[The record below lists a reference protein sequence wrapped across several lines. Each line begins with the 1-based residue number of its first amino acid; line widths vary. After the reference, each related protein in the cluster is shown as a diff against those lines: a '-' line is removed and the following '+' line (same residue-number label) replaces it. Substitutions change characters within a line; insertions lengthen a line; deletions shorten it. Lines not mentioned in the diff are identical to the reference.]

1 MSSLGGFENQDSIV
15 IGDDGFTAIGGR
27 NYYDGQLSNFA
38 IFGSALSQS
47 EINTLYNNGTPEASI
62 SYSPISWWKLD
73 NLTTG
78 IEDSGGGGNNVTAAS
93 WITQVSNDV
102 MVDAM
107 SSGMTESNLV
117 NNNVSALNGTSLGM
131 TTANLVNSD
140 LTRSIPYSS
149 YSMAFDGTADYID
162 CGAGFQYSDLTISG
176 WFNANSIST
185 FERII
190 QLGRSSGGIGF
201 GVGWDNSSKLIAW
214 WNDGTE
220 TVRLGNTSLSTG
232 NWYHFAMTRNSGE
245 VKIYVN
251 GSDDS
256 GTGGQTGWGSTS
268 NNLELG
274 RKAGGGQY
282 MDGKLS
288 NVAIWNSV
296 LTDNQ
301 ILTIYNGGVP
311 NSISSLSPVGW
322 WSLAGDSYFNGS
334 DWICPDLG
342 SGGNNG
348 TSSGMGGSE
357 LVGDAPGGSANGTAT
372 NMNIPANL
380 KGDAP
385 NSSSN
390 AFSVNMD
397 SQDRVASIP
406 S

>member
-1 MSSLGGFENQDSIV
+1 MCIRDRSGNALTIYQGTDGNGPTNLKFGATDSFSISTWVYVENKNSLGNIFTARGSFATGAKSFNRLTINTLGASRSDQQVAWTVRDDNNVSSGVSSTLSTSGHPEDFNWTHVVGVVDRSAQTIQLFINGKGSSTASMSSLGGFENQDSIV

-62 SYSPISWWKLD
+62 SSSPISWWKLD

-149 YSMAFDGTADYID
+149 YSMSFDGTADYID

-176 WFNANSIST
+176 WFNADSIST
-185 FERII
+185 FRRII

-220 TVRLGNTSLSTG
+220 TVRLGNTSLS
-232 NWYHFAMTRNSGE
+232 
-245 VKIYVN
+245 
-251 GSDDS
+251 
-256 GTGGQTGWGSTS
+256 
-268 NNLELG
+268 
-274 RKAGGGQY
+274 
-282 MDGKLS
+282 LS
-288 NVAIWNSV
+288 LIH
-296 LTDNQ
+296 
-301 ILTIYNGGVP
+301 I
-311 NSISSLSPVGW
+311 
-322 WSLAGDSYFNGS
+322 
-334 DWICPDLG
+334 
-342 SGGNNG
+342 
-348 TSSGMGGSE
+348 
-357 LVGDAPGGSANGTAT
+357 
-372 NMNIPANL
+372 
-380 KGDAP
+380 
-385 NSSSN
+385 
-390 AFSVNMD
+390 
-397 SQDRVASIP
+397 
-406 S
+406 